1 MNQHSITGYVLARKN
16 IGEADRLIRFYS
28 HDGKSAF
35 IAKGVRKLGSRRAGH
50 LEPFA
55 LVRLQLHKGKS
66 LAILTQTQ
74 TITPS
79 PINTS
84 SLEEVAVGFALLELV
99 DRLLEDNQSVD
110 GLVDV
115 LCDLFSCVAKQTAP
129 ALVMSYLCLYLLH
142 AIGSQP
148 EFVEQR
154 TDNEYFFDYQEG
166 RVVVARTEHGLTMS
180 EDTIKLWRL
189 LSHLAPAQL
198 NRLKATEQVFAESWQ
213 LLSRYLEYH
222 FHIRLRSTELL

>member
-28 HDGKSAF
+28 HEGKSAF
-35 IAKGVRKLGSRRAGH
+35 VAKGVRKLGSRRAGH
-50 LEPFA
+50 LEPFS
-55 LVRLQLHKGKS
+55 LVRLQLHKSKS
-66 LAILTQTQ
+66 LSILTQTQ

-79 PINTS
+79 PISTS

-99 DRLLEDNQSVD
+99 DRLLEDNQTVD

-115 LCDLFSCVAKQTAP
+115 LCDLFSCVAKHTP
-129 ALVMSYLCLYLLH
+129 PPLVMSYLCLFLLH

-148 EFVEQR
+148 EFIEER
-154 TDNEYFFDYQEG
+154 SSGEYYFDYQEG
-166 RVVVARTEHGLTMS
+166 RVGVARTEHGLPMS

-189 LSHLAPAQL
+189 LGHLKPAQL
-198 NRLKATEQVFAESWQ
+198 SRLKATEQVFTESWQ
-213 LLSRYLEYH
+213 LLAKYLEYH